1 MVLLRDLNS
10 VFKLEKDIQKNQL
23 AQKYFV
29 KLHPIYKLM
38 ISDKLDKAIR
48 EVPDFP
54 KPGINFKD
62 ITTILLDPE
71 LSTEIIDAFI
81 ERLKGKK
88 VDAIVGVESRGF
100 LFGLMLANKM
110 GIPFVPIRK
119 VGKLPGETLKFKY
132 NLEYGSAEVEVHKS
146 DVKEGWNVV
155 VHDDL
160 LATGGTACA
169 ASELIQQLGAKVAAF
184 AFVISLDF
192 LNGNERLEK
201 YSKEIISLKRY

>member
-1 MVLLRDLNS
+1 
-10 VFKLEKDIQKNQL
+10 
-23 AQKYFV
+23 
-29 KLHPIYKLM
+29 M
-38 ISDKLDKAIR
+38 ISDKLDKIIR

-71 LSTEIIDAFI
+71 LSSEIIDAFI
-81 ERLKGKK
+81 DRLKGKNI
-88 VDAIVGVESRGF
+88 DAIVGVESRGF

-132 NLEYGSAEVEVHKS
+132 DLEYGSAEVEVHKS
-146 DVKEGWNVV
+146 DIQKGWNVV

-169 ASELIQQLGAKVAAF
+169 ASELIQQLGANVAAF

>member
-1 MVLLRDLNS
+1 
-10 VFKLEKDIQKNQL
+10 
-23 AQKYFV
+23 
-29 KLHPIYKLM
+29 M
-38 ISDKLDKAIR
+38 ISDKLEKAIR

-62 ITTILLDPE
+62 ITTLLLDPE

-88 VDAIVGVESRGF
+88 IDAIVGVESRGF

-132 NLEYGSAEVEVHKS
+132 DLEYGSAEVEVHKS
-146 DVKEGWNVV
+146 DIQKGWNVV

-169 ASELIQQLGAKVAAF
+169 ASELMQQLGAKVAGF

-192 LNGNERLEK
+192 LQGNKKLEK
-201 YSKEIISLKRY
+201 YSKNIISLKNY

>member
-1 MVLLRDLNS
+1 
-10 VFKLEKDIQKNQL
+10 
-23 AQKYFV
+23 
-29 KLHPIYKLM
+29 M

-71 LSTEIIDAFI
+71 LSSEIIDAFI
-81 ERLKGKK
+81 DRLKGKNI
-88 VDAIVGVESRGF
+88 DAIVGVESRGF

-132 NLEYGSAEVEVHKS
+132 DLEYGSAEVEVHKS
-146 DVKEGWNVV
+146 DIQKGWNVV

-169 ASELIQQLGAKVAAF
+169 ASELIQQLGANVAAF

-192 LNGNERLEK
+192 LNGNERLRK